1 MTQPPAASLVFGFSP
16 FWLAIGIFLLS
27 YVLIMAERINR
38 SIVALLGAGVMV
50 VSGLLSEDEA
60 IRGIDFNTIA
70 LLTGMMV
77 LVSISRRCGMFEY
90 LAVWSAKKGRAQP
103 WAMLAMLSL
112 VTAVVSAFLDNVTTV
127 LLIAPVTLAVTRRLE
142 VPPYPF
148 LFAEIFA
155 SNIGGTATLIGDPPN
170 IIIGSAANL
179 SFNDFVIHLTPVILV
194 IMAVQLAATHLIWGR
209 RMHATAEARAHVMA
223 LDERAMIVDRP
234 LLRMSLLVIVVVI
247 AGFVFAGP
255 LNLQPGTTAM
265 FGAVT
270 LMLFH
275 NFEHHRDKEKQT
287 LRVTETF
294 GEVDWITIFF
304 FLGLFVIVHG
314 VDAAGVIGALA
325 RRLMAATGE
334 DPAAT
339 AIVILWASAVL
350 SAIID
355 NIPFVAAM
363 IPLIREVGPRL
374 GGPEHVLPLWWALS
388 LGACLGGNGTLIG
401 ASANLAVAGI
411 AERNGIEFRFW
422 TYTKHALGLMLIS
435 VAISHLYLW
444 LRYL

>member
-1 MTQPPAASLVFGFSP
+1 MNQMSAPASLLGADP
-16 FWLAIGIFLLS
+16 FWVAIVIFVLT
-27 YVLIMAERINR
+27 YVLIVTDRINR
-38 SIVALLGAGVMV
+38 SIIALLGAGVVV
-50 VSGLLSEDEA
+50 VSGVLTQEEA

-77 LVSISRRCGMFEY
+77 LVSISRRCGMFEF

-142 VPPYPF
+142 TPPYPF
-148 LFAEIFA
+148 LFAEVFA

-179 SFNDFVIHLTPVILV
+179 SFNDFVAHLAPVILV
-194 IMAVQLAATHLIWGR
+194 VMAVQLVATHLIWGS
-209 RMHATAEARAHVMA
+209 RMHASAEARAHVMA
-223 LDERAMIVDRP
+223 LDERAMIVDKP
-234 LLRMSLLVIVVVI
+234 LLRASLLVIGIVI
-247 AGFVFAGP
+247 AAFIFAGP
-255 LNLQPGTTAM
+255 LNLQPGTIAL
-265 FGAVT
+265 FGAAI

-275 NFEHHRDKEKQT
+275 NFEHHRDQEKQT

-294 GEVDWITIFF
+294 GEIDWITIFF
-304 FLGLFVIVHG
+304 FLGLFVVVHG
-314 VDAAGVIGALA
+314 IDVAGVIDILA
-325 RRLMAATGE
+325 RRLMAATGQ

-339 AIVILWASAVL
+339 AVAILWGSAIL
-350 SAIID
+350 SAIVD

-363 IPLIREVGPRL
+363 IPLIREVGPQM
-374 GGPEHVLPLWWALS
+374 GGPEHILPLWWALS

-411 AERNGIEFRFW
+411 AERNGVEFRFL
-422 TYTKHALGLMLIS
+422 TYTKHAFGLMLIS
-435 VAISHLYLW
+435 VAICNLYLW